1 MEREVNRGKALYD
14 HGLSARAL
22 EAFIDISNSADAR
35 AEDRSEALYYLGQ
48 IAFDAGNYAVA
59 FDDWDR
65 VAREY
70 PASNRASELKTNLAQ
85 LRNIFLKV
93 SDASV
98 SSSVA
103 RSYLHNG
110 DFWSG
115 SDRMFTIDNSWL
127 PNVELAIEWY
137 DRVIA
142 EFPKSEA
149 AEMAFQRKLFSL
161 LGWKGIGMYAS
172 SYGLKADFNKYM
184 PLLLS
189 TFADF
194 EKQFPKSAYLQGFRY
209 QIAQAYWIHRDW
221 ANTRSWLTRVVQN
234 GDAKSFYVQTAKARL
249 AKVEH

>member
-1 MEREVNRGKALYD
+1 
-14 HGLSARAL
+14 
-22 EAFIDISNSADAR
+22 
-35 AEDRSEALYYLGQ
+35 
-48 IAFDAGNYAVA
+48 
-59 FDDWDR
+59 
-65 VAREY
+65 
-70 PASNRASELKTNLAQ
+70 
-85 LRNIFLKV
+85 
-93 SDASV
+93 
-98 SSSVA
+98 
-103 RSYLHNG
+103 
-110 DFWSG
+110 
-115 SDRMFTIDNSWL
+115 MFTIDNSWL